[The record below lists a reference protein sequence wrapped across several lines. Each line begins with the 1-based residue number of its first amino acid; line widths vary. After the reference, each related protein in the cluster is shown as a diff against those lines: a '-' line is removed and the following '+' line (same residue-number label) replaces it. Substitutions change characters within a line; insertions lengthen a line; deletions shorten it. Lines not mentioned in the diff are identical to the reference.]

1 MLKGFRVP
9 AAVRDAHVARGSGGF
24 PSWMEMVRA
33 GKVLYCLE
41 HCHM

>member
-1 MLKGFRVP
+1 MLLEV
-9 AAVRDAHVARGSGGF
+9 VGGF